1 MTWIINDYKIPSV
14 TLCVTSFFCDKQ
26 QSPTWQIYCLIT
38 QEKPSGNASPVPSPG
53 KGQDLAEAAHVVFEG
68 SRSYVTDS

>member
-1 MTWIINDYKIPSV
+1 MTWVINAYNP
-14 TLCVTSFFCDKQ
+14 LCIKCFCDKQ